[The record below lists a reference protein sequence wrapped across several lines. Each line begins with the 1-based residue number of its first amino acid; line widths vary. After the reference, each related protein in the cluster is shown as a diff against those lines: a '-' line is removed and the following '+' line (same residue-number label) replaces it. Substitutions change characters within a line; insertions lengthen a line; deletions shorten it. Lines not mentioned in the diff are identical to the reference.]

1 MASQALSHVFGVAAS
16 LTGRAW
22 HWRGGNMQLGAQQQL
37 GDDIVRQLLLSR
49 GVAPD
54 DIERHRV
61 PTLRNFLPDPSRF
74 RDMDVAADRLAQ
86 ARRVVNHT
94 SSPQSKPSWRTYRM
108 CR

>member
-1 MASQALSHVFGVAAS
+1 VGKPCAHLRPRLSIVNPHCFHLPPTCGIARTMASQALSHVFGVAAS

-49 GVAPD
+49 GVALD

-74 RDMDVAADRLAQ
+74 R
-86 ARRVVNHT
+86 
-94 SSPQSKPSWRTYRM
+94 
-108 CR
+108 